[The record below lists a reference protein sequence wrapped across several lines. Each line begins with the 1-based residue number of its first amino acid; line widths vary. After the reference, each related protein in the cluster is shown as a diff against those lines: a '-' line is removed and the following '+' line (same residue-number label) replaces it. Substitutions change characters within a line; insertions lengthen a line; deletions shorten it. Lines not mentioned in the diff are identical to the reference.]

1 MKTVN
6 LSKIIELINSR
17 SYEKAEIELKD
28 QVKNQPNNFLINK
41 MYGVTL
47 LAQKKYLM
55 SIKAFENCYN
65 LKNDDYDVNVNLFIE
80 ARNSNEVVKSKY

>member
-28 QVKNQPNNFLINK
+28 QVENQPNNFLINK

-55 SIKAFENCYN
+55 SIKSFT
-65 LKNDDYDVNVNLFIE
+65 
-80 ARNSNEVVKSKY
+80 